1 MASFYIEDKYFEAKL
16 DDGSVVYTRTRFIVD
31 ALKYYRSECLKF
43 IEKGERQIK
52 ETPRLLVV
60 NSFED
65 AMKRIDKINDTQA
78 KIRKAYEIIDKIDN
92 IFRNL
97 ANDSSQSEP
106 SK

>member
-43 IEKGERQIK
+43 IENGERQIK

-65 AMKRIDKINDTQA
+65 AMKRIDRITDTQV
-78 KIRKAYEIIDKIDN
+78 KIRKAYDMVEKIDN

-97 ANDSSQSEP
+97 ANGSSQNEP